1 MSSNS
6 ENNKRIAKNTLLLYI
21 RMFIS
26 IIIGLYTSR
35 VILEVLGV
43 NDYGI
48 YNVVGGIVAMFS
60 FLNSAMTAA
69 SQRFISFELG
79 AGNFEKLKKV
89 FSTSIEIHLVIA
101 FIIFLL
107 AESIGLWF
115 INTKLNISPDRMV
128 AANWVYQS
136 AVLSFMLTV
145 ISIPYNA
152 CIVAHERMQAFAYIS
167 ILEVLLKLIVV
178 LLLIIIPYD
187 KLITYSV
194 LILGVALTIRVIYGL
209 YCKRHFTE
217 CSFYWI
223 YDKKIFR
230 EMFDFAGWSL
240 IGNLGFVIKDQ
251 GSNIVLNLFS
261 GTALNAA
268 RGVAIQVNGI
278 VSSFSSNF
286 IMALNPQITKQ
297 YASGN
302 IDQSIN
308 LVYAGCRFSFF
319 LLSIITVPI
328 LINIDFILS
337 LWLGTNVPSYTSDFL
352 FYSLWS
358 SIIAS
363 MATPIVNALQATGKI
378 RAFQIIIFLIMIC
391 EMPLAYIILSL
402 GYEPYYI
409 MFATLFV
416 TFVGLIARF
425 ILLKQQVKKYSIS
438 YFIFNILIKNLILII
453 ISFSIALVIKNHL
466 PQNFIFFII
475 TSLITVILTV
485 SIIYILGITKRE
497 RALLNSKLLTTV
509 NKFIN
514 KNHKS

>member
-1 MSSNS
+1 MSSTS

-48 YNVVGGIVAMFS
+48 YNVVGGIVAMFA

-79 AGNFEKLKKV
+79 TGNLEKLKKV
-89 FSTSIEIHLVIA
+89 FSTSVEIHLVIA

-107 AESIGLWF
+107 AETIGLWF
-115 INTKLNISPDRMV
+115 LNTKLNIEPDRMI

-136 AVLSFMLTV
+136 AILSFMLTV
-145 ISIPYNA
+145 VSVPYNA
-152 CIVAHERMQAFAYIS
+152 CIVAHEHMQAFAYIS
-167 ILEVLLKLIVV
+167 ILEVVLKLAIVF
-178 LLLIIIPYD
+178 LLTIIPYD
-187 KLITYSV
+187 KLITYSILV
-194 LILGVALTIRVIYGL
+194 LSVAIIIRVIYGL
-209 YCKRHFTE
+209 YCKKHFSE
-217 CSFYWI
+217 CSFYWT
-223 YDKKIFR
+223 YDKKLFR
-230 EMFDFAGWSL
+230 EMFGFAGWSL
-240 IGNLGFVIKDQ
+240 IGNLGFAIKDQ
-251 GSNIVLNLFS
+251 GSNIVLNLFY

-268 RGVAIQVNGI
+268 RGVALQVNGI

-308 LVYAGCRFSFF
+308 LVYAGCRFSFY

-328 LINIDFILS
+328 LINIDYILS
-337 LWLGTNVPSYTSDFL
+337 LWLGENVPSYTSDFL
-352 FYSLWS
+352 FYSLWA

-363 MATPIVNALQATGKI
+363 MATPIVNALQATGNI

-402 GYEPYYI
+402 GYEPYFM
-409 MFATLFV
+409 MFGTLFV
-416 TFVGLIARF
+416 TIIGLVARF
-425 ILLKQQVKKYSIS
+425 MLLKKQIKKYSIR
-438 YFIFNILIKNLILII
+438 YFVFNVILKNLMLII
-453 ISFSIALVIKNHL
+453 ICFTISIVIKNHL
-466 PQNFIFFII
+466 PDNFVCFII
-475 TSLITVILTV
+475 TSLLAVTITVSL
-485 SIIYILGITKRE
+485 IYLMAITSDE
-497 RALLNSKLLTTV
+497 RC
-509 NKFIN
+509 FIN
-514 KNHKS
+514 EKIRKAIRKLF